1 MGKASSGFDFFNE
14 ILQPQ
19 VQESAETATQKA
31 ESKVQQEADLQTMA
45 IGDKKFELEMPTDT
59 LKERVPTTTPTADV
73 PGPNPEN
80 LFPADLSGST
90 TIMPGQE
97 NIQRV
102 TQASIPSV
110 EGSVFPTQMSQEL
123 TDEQKVNLLQGQL
136 EEEFTMK
143 RTLNPEMAKL
153 YGKRVDTKVFGKQAS
168 KDLDADEN
176 GMMYLQNA
184 LEAASSAFDVD
195 NEQANLFGEFVEIT
209 GADVSRAKSDP
220 MGVLRNNSSEFSYA
234 LKGYD
239 KLNLLTDPS
248 NPQSKLRPEAG
259 NAALLAVLLEVGNR
273 ISKQEGEIDKT
284 DNERK
289 FDDALDRMNIGKA
302 IGRQYE
308 RLIYPSNNEDPQA
321 VFTGE
326 STDFGYNYRLSEKE
340 ASILGQVLIEG
351 FASSE
356 AFNWIEGKTLE
367 MPDGR
372 QKRTYVTN
380 RYGDG
385 RMKDIR
391 KAVRKSLGLQGHE
404 RPVSTVPTVEGRLVG
419 EGAYTQKQ
427 ITTQLEK
434 NKLNVRTKDGR
445 PLIKQAINKL
455 SNVAHAVSPHK
466 ILLMLGVME
475 AGKTGSNP
483 LLSKYTK
490 QDSEYR
496 KKKYDAILKE
506 YEARA
511 AVDPKFTAESLG
523 FNNFREAALRESDRI
538 SNIHRT
544 MRLDT
549 IQDAANRMGKAFYY
563 GWTAINNSS
572 RLMISNTELNYQADK
587 TARFIVD
594 GAKPVAFRIG
604 SNSTAEQGF
613 KQVLARSIIPGADKM
628 SPSRQLAL
636 FEAEEDKYI
645 KMGEELYNYSIANAN
660 KLSEIQQSVADID
673 GNKGI
678 VNPAIAQLGLP
689 AIQLS
694 EATTALL
701 DKQGKDAFYFTMDA
715 LHELARY
722 NAAKKLGEKS
732 GNPNPTFLT
741 RVKAEI
747 DGNSNGAVIQAFQ
760 MGVENILRKGGVLY
774 EDNLSY
780 ADAERLE
787 GDIRDDVFNIMAG
800 TEEFAKEPESVR
812 VWHDIFKEIKSKA
825 GKVKELM
832 KLPIMTSIYGKDPAF
847 HGDTARKFVEDNPN
861 FFKSFD
867 NQEQA
872 ITELKAYLK
881 VGLENGLG
889 GALEHAKLAKRV
901 GRAFGFAD
909 KTAVIIGPNGFGV
922 QSGGHESV
930 LEDRITFKFGK
941 AANLRSAPAEIQ
953 VNRRKITASA
963 KAKGFKQDT
972 GIRSVTSMGS
982 KLSNQ
987 FAVNATQ
994 NIDATVAQET
1004 VTKVPSGTIMQV
1016 YDAFMGDSESF
1027 TKLRKASNEAFYDVN
1042 TQFNM
1047 LQAEKDSLF
1056 RMKAELEKEVA
1067 RKIARGENFD
1077 IGTEGEYKML
1087 GEFVFN
1093 SGTIVKREL
1102 YNSLPGKT
1110 DAEKENDPKLKAA
1123 YSASNA
1129 IKSILRM
1136 EKGPAGANLSYVE
1149 GNDPS
1154 IMVKP
1159 ETFIKLFNL
1168 SIQALQIENDLN
1180 AMISKVN
1187 RRRDEIMKKIKR
1199 ENQNQYS

>member
-1 MGKASSGFDFFNE
+1 MGKASAGFDFFNE

-19 VQESAETATQKA
+19 VKESAETATQTA

-59 LKERVPTTTPTADV
+59 LKERVPTPQPVVDK

-80 LFPADLSGST
+80 LFPADLSGSV

-102 TQASIPSV
+102 TQANIPSV
-110 EGSVFPTQMSQEL
+110 EQEVFPTQMSQEL
-123 TDEQKVNLLQGQL
+123 TDAEKVNLLQGQL

-143 RTLNPEMAKL
+143 RNLNPEMAKL
-153 YGKRVDTKVFGKQAS
+153 YGKKVDTKVFGKQAG
-168 KDLDADEN
+168 KDLDADED
-176 GMMYLQNA
+176 GMMYLQNS

-195 NEQANLFGEFVEIT
+195 NEQANLFGEIVDVT
-209 GADVSRAKSDP
+209 GADVSRARSDP

-248 NPQSKLRPEAG
+248 DPQSKLRPEAG

-356 AFNWIEGKTLE
+356 AFGWIEGKTLE

-372 QKRTYVTN
+372 EKRTYVTN

-391 KAVRKSLGLQGHE
+391 KAVRKSLGLQGHD
-404 RPVSTVPTVEGRLVG
+404 RPVSTVPTVDGRLVG
-419 EGAYTQKQ
+419 EGANTQKQ

-434 NKLNVRTKDGR
+434 NTLNVRTKDGR

-466 ILLMLGVME
+466 VLLMLGVME

-490 QDSEYR
+490 QDSNYR
-496 KKKYDAILKE
+496 EKKYNAILKE
-506 YEARA
+506 YNARA
-511 AVDPKFTAESLG
+511 NVDPKFTAESLG
-523 FNNFREAALRESDRI
+523 FNNFREAALKEADRI
-538 SNIHRT
+538 SNIHRS

-594 GAKPVAFRIG
+594 GAKPVAFKIG
-604 SNSTAEQGF
+604 SDSTAEQGF
-613 KQVLARSIIPGADKM
+613 FQVLARSIIPGADKM
-628 SPSRQLAL
+628 SPARQLAL
-636 FEAEEDKYI
+636 FKADQDKYI
-645 KMGEELYNYSIANAN
+645 QMGKELYEYSIANAN
-660 KLSEIQQSVADID
+660 KLGEIQGSVADID

-678 VNPAIAQLGLP
+678 TNPAIAQLGLP

-701 DKQGKDAFYFTMDA
+701 EKQGKDAFYFTMDA

-722 NAAKKLGEKS
+722 DAAKKLGEKS
-732 GNPNPTFLT
+732 GNPNPAFLT

-760 MGVENILRKGGVLY
+760 MGVENILKKGGVLY
-774 EDNLSY
+774 EDNLTK

-787 GDIRDDVFNIMAG
+787 GDIRDDVFNFMFG
-800 TEEFAKEPESVR
+800 QEEFAKNPETVR
-812 VWHDIFKEIKSKA
+812 EWHEIFKQIKA
-825 GKVKELM
+825 TDGKVKELM

-847 HGDTARKFVEDNPN
+847 HGDTARKFVEDNPD
-861 FFKSFD
+861 FFKTMET
-867 NQEQA
+867 EQA
-872 ITELKAYLK
+872 ITELKGYLK
-881 VGLENGLG
+881 VSLENGLG

-922 QSGGHESV
+922 QSGGYESV
-930 LEDRITFKFGK
+930 FEDRITFKFGK
-941 AANLRSAPAEIQ
+941 AANLRSEPAQIQ
-953 VNRRKITASA
+953 VNRRNITASA

-972 GIRSVTSMGS
+972 GIRAVTSMGS

-1004 VTKVPSGTIMQV
+1004 VTRVPSGTIMQV

-1027 TKLRKASNEAFYDVN
+1027 SKLRKASNDAFYDVN
-1042 TQFNM
+1042 TEFNM

-1067 RKIARGENFD
+1067 RKIASGENFD

-1087 GEFVFN
+1087 GEFIFN

-1110 DAEKENDPKLKAA
+1110 NEEKDRSPKLKAA

-1129 IKSILRM
+1129 IKSLLRM

-1168 SIQALQIENDLN
+1168 SVEALQIENDLN
-1180 AMISKVN
+1180 SMIAKVN
-1187 RRRDEIMKKIKR
+1187 ARRNDIMKKIKR
-1199 ENQNQYS
+1199 EEQGQYS